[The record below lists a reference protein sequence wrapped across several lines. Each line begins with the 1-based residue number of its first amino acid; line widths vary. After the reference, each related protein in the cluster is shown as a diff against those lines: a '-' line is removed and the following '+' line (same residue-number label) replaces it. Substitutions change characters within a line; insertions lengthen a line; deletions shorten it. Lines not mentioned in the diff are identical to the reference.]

1 MTRPKPQRH
10 AVDLTAGGVTGQALI
25 GDDLLENLATLAAG
39 ALGAIP
45 RSALLVLDTGVPESL
60 TDAAHRSL
68 ETAGASVSTIRVTPS
83 ELNKSLETFGMIL
96 QAAAHARLDRRDPVI
111 AVGGGIVCDLA
122 GFSAAC
128 YRRGVPMIQCPTTLL
143 AMVDASVGGKTGVNL
158 PGPSGG
164 LRKNMAGAFHQPSLV
179 LADTRSLASLDGRHL
194 RAGLA
199 ECVKHAMIAG
209 SFGMQGLASQL
220 DGVVPDVLARDR
232 HASADLIARHVALK
246 ATVVAR
252 DERETTPDGG
262 RALLNLGHTFA
273 HAIETIEHLSPTDD
287 PTQAPLQHGE
297 AVALGLVCAARYSAV
312 AGIGPRSLEDQLRER
327 LARIGL
333 PTSILRLPSG
343 ELLLERML
351 DDKKVAGG
359 AIRLIAPVEGE
370 RAVVTVAED
379 PGAIALAW
387 DAIRA

>member
-1 MTRPKPQRH
+1 MTRPPPQRQT
-10 AVDLTAGGVTGQALI
+10 VDLHAGGVTGQALI
-25 GDDLLENLATLAAG
+25 GDDLLDNLAPLAGG

-45 RSALLVLDTGVPESL
+45 KAALLVLDTGVPESL
-60 TDAAHRSL
+60 TAAGRRSL
-68 ETAGASVSTIRVTPS
+68 EAVGASVSVIRVTPS

-96 QAAAHARLDRRDPVI
+96 QAAANARLDRRDPVI
-111 AVGGGIVCDLA
+111 AIGGGIVCDLA
-122 GFSAAC
+122 GFGAAC

-158 PGPSGG
+158 PGLSGG

-179 LADTRSLASLDGRHL
+179 LADTRSLASLDERHL

-199 ECVKHAMIAG
+199 ECVKHAMIGA
-209 SFGMQGLASQL
+209 SFGMPGLTAQL
-220 DGVVPDVLARDR
+220 DGVIPGLLARDR
-232 HASADLIARHVALK
+232 LASAELIARHVALK
-246 ATVVAR
+246 AKVVAQ

-287 PTQAPLQHGE
+287 PSQAPLQHGE
-297 AVALGLVCAARYSAV
+297 AVALGLVCAARYSVVTGLA
-312 AGIGPRSLEDQLRER
+312 PRSFEDQLRER
-327 LARIGL
+327 LTRIGL
-333 PTSILRLPSG
+333 PTSILNMPSS
-343 ELLLERML
+343 ELLIERML

-370 RAVVTVAED
+370 RAIVTVAND